1 MRSHQILSPA
11 GFLGLAL
18 LGVCSCTGTASARDS
33 KGRLSSWDNLKSLT
47 AGQEIRVVMNNM
59 KSYQGEFESLS
70 DGELKLREE
79 AGEQTLARQGISRI
93 SQRRGQGHRVRNL
106 LIGAAAGAGVGL
118 AIGLH
123 SWLRF
128 RNCTEGP
135 AFGCSYPGN
144 PHLAETLTPSGAL
157 AGAAVGAAIPTG
169 RWHGIYRA
177 R

>member
-1 MRSHQILSPA
+1 MKSLRMHSAA
-11 GFLGLAL
+11 GLLVLAL
-18 LGVCSCTGTASARDS
+18 LGVCFSTGTARGKDS
-33 KGRLSSWDNLKSLT
+33 KGRLSSWEDLQSLT
-47 AGQEIRVVMNNM
+47 SGQEIRVVMNNM

-157 AGAAVGAAIPTG
+157 AGAAAGAAIPTG